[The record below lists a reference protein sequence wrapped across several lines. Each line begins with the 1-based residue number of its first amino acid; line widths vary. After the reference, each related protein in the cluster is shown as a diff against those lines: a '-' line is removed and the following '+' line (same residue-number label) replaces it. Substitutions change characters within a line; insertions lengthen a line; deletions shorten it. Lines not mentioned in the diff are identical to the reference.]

1 MIYELRTYETIPG
14 KLPALNAR
22 FADHTV
28 GFFKKHG
35 IHVVGFWT
43 EDIGT
48 SNQLVYMLGFD
59 SLADRESKWAAFQAD
74 PGWNKARAESE
85 VDGPINARVKNM
97 ILRPTAY
104 SPMQ

>member
-1 MIYELRTYETIPG
+1 MIYELRIYETIPG
-14 KLPALNAR
+14 RLPALNAR

-28 GFFKKHG
+28 GFFKRHG

-43 EDIGT
+43 EEIGT
-48 SNQLVYMLGFD
+48 SNQLLYMLGFD
-59 SLADRESKWAAFQAD
+59 SLADREKKWAAFQAD
-74 PGWNKARAESE
+74 PDWNKVRLESE
-85 VDGPINARVKNM
+85 KDGTINARVTNR

>member
-14 KLPALNAR
+14 QLPALNAR

-28 GFFKKHG
+28 GFFKKYG

-59 SLADRESKWAAFQAD
+59 SLADREKKWAAFQAD
-74 PGWNKARAESE
+74 ADWNKVRAESE
-85 VDGPINARVKNM
+85 KDGPINARVRNM
-97 ILRPTAY
+97 ILRPTSY

>member
-1 MIYELRTYETIPG
+1 MIYELRIYETIPG
-14 KLPALNAR
+14 RLPALNAR

-28 GFFKKHG
+28 GFFKRHG

-48 SNQLVYMLGFD
+48 SNQLVYMLGYD
-59 SLADRESKWAAFQAD
+59 SLADREKKWAAFGAD
-74 PGWNKARAESE
+74 PDWATVRSESE
-85 VDGPINARVKNM
+85 KDGPINARVRNM

>member
-1 MIYELRTYETIPG
+1 MIYELRIYECMPG
-14 KLPALNAR
+14 RLAALNDR
-22 FADHTV
+22 FANHTT

-59 SLADRESKWAAFQAD
+59 SLADRETKWSAFQAD
-74 PGWNKARAESE
+74 TGWHQVRAESE
-85 VDGPINARVKNM
+85 KDGPINARVRNM
-97 ILRPTAY
+97 ILKPTNY

>member
-14 KLPALNAR
+14 RLPALNAR

-28 GFFKKHG
+28 GFFKKYG

-48 SNQLVYMLGFD
+48 SNQLVYMLGYD
-59 SLADRESKWAAFQAD
+59 SLADRETKWAAFQAD
-74 PGWNKARAESE
+74 PDWAKVRSESE
-85 VDGPINARVKNM
+85 KDGPINARVRNM
-97 ILRPTAY
+97 ILRPTSY

>member
-14 KLPALNAR
+14 RLPALNAR

-28 GFFKKHG
+28 GFFKRHG
-35 IHVVGFWT
+35 IHIVGFWT

-59 SLADRESKWAAFQAD
+59 SLADREAKWAAFQAD
-74 PGWNKARAESE
+74 PDWNKARAESE
-85 VDGPINARVKNM
+85 VDGPINARVKNQ

>member
-1 MIYELRTYETIPG
+1 MIYELRIYETVPG
-14 KLPALNAR
+14 KLPALNDR
-22 FADHTV
+22 FAKHTL

-59 SLADRESKWAAFQAD
+59 SLADREKKWTAFQAD
-74 PGWNKARAESE
+74 PGWNQVRVESE
-85 VDGPINARVKNM
+85 KNGPINARVRNM
-97 ILRPTAY
+97 ILRPTNY
-104 SPMQ
+104 SPIQ

>member
-1 MIYELRTYETIPG
+1 MIYELRIYETIPG
-14 KLPALNAR
+14 KLGDLNNR
-22 FADHTV
+22 FSTHTV
-28 GFFKKHG
+28 NLFKKHG

-59 SLADRESKWAAFQAD
+59 SLADRETKWSNFQNDAD
-74 PGWNKARAESE
+74 WQRIRAESE
-85 VDGPINARVKNM
+85 IDGPINARVRNM
-97 ILRPTAY
+97 ILRPTDY

>member
-1 MIYELRTYETIPG
+1 MIYELRIYETIPG
-14 KLPALNAR
+14 KLPNLNDR

-28 GFFKKHG
+28 NLFKHHG

-48 SNQLVYMLGFD
+48 SNQLVYMLGFE
-59 SLADRESKWAAFQAD
+59 SLADRETKWNAFQTD
-74 PGWNKARAESE
+74 TNWQKIRAESE
-85 VDGPINARVKNM
+85 IEGPINARVRNM
-97 ILRPTAY
+97 ILKPTSY

>member
-1 MIYELRTYETIPG
+1 MIYELRTYETMPG

-43 EDIGT
+43 EEVGT
-48 SNQLVYMLGFD
+48 SNKLVYMLGFD
-59 SLADRESKWAAFQAD
+59 SLADRETKWAAFQAD
-74 PGWNKARAESE
+74 PEWNKVRTETE
-85 VDGPINARVKNM
+85 KDGPINVRVNNR
-97 ILRPTAY
+97 ILRPTSY

>member
-1 MIYELRTYETIPG
+1 MIYELRIYETVPG
-14 KLPALNAR
+14 RLPALNDR
-22 FADHTV
+22 FANHTL
-28 GFFKKHG
+28 GFFKGHG

-59 SLADRESKWAAFQAD
+59 SLADREKKWAAFQAD
-74 PGWNKARAESE
+74 PDWNRVRSESE
-85 VDGPINARVKNM
+85 RDGPINARVRNR
-97 ILRPTAY
+97 ILRPTSY

>member
-1 MIYELRTYETIPG
+1 MIYELRIYETVPG
-14 KLPALNAR
+14 RLPALNAR
-22 FADHTV
+22 FANHTL

-59 SLADRESKWAAFQAD
+59 CLADREKKWTAFQAD
-74 PGWNKARAESE
+74 PEWNKVRAESE
-85 VDGPINARVKNM
+85 KDGPINARVRNR
-97 ILRPTAY
+97 ILRPTNY

>member
-1 MIYELRTYETIPG
+1 MIYEMRIYETVPG
-14 KLPALNAR
+14 KLPALNDR
-22 FADHTV
+22 FAKHTL

-59 SLADRESKWAAFQAD
+59 SLADREKKWTAFQAD
-74 PGWNKARAESE
+74 PGWNQVRAESE
-85 VDGPINARVKNM
+85 KNGPINARVRNM
-97 ILRPTAY
+97 ILRPTNY